1 MDLLRSGPAD
11 LSRAMVRDV
20 LEAIHRYDDT
30 VPVALAV
37 GVLEMC
43 KAQLIEDA
51 AAEDGDDD

>member
-1 MDLLRSGPAD
+1 MMDLLRSGPAD

-20 LEAIHRYDDT
+20 LEAIHKYDGT
-30 VPVALAV
+30 VPFALAV

-51 AAEDGDDD
+51 AVEDEDD

>member
-1 MDLLRSGPAD
+1 
-11 LSRAMVRDV
+11 MVHDV

-51 AAEDGDDD
+51 AAEDGGDD